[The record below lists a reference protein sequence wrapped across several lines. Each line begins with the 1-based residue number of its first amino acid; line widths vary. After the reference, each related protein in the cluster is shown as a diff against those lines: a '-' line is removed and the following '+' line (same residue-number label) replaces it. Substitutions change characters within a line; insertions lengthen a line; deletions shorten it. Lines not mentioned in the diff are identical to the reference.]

1 MSLYESAVKK
11 PVTTI
16 LIFIGVAIL
25 GIYSATRLTVD
36 LFPKIE
42 TNTLTVITSYTG
54 ASASDVETNIT
65 RPMEDVLNT
74 VENLK
79 KITSQSKDNMSLV
92 TLEFNYGA
100 DLNLAT
106 NDVRDKI
113 EMTKSS
119 LPDEASNP
127 IIFKFSTDMM
137 PVVIYSVTAKESINA
152 LYKILDDKLANP
164 LNRIEGVGAV
174 SIIGAPQRQ
183 IQVNVSP
190 DKLESYN
197 MTVEQISQ
205 VIQMENMNVPAG
217 DFDIGTSTYTLRVE
231 GEFKESDQ
239 LLNVVLGSRNGRN
252 IYLRDVATVSD
263 TIQSRVQ
270 ESYTDGVKGAMVI
283 VQKQSGANTVSIAQ
297 KVNKAIPELQK
308 NLPPDVKISLTIDTS
323 DFIQNSISSLR
334 ETILYAIIFVV
345 IVVLFFLGRWR
356 ATVIII
362 LAIPISLISSF
373 IYLMVTGSTLN
384 IISLSSISIAIGMVV
399 DDAIVVLENITKHI
413 ENGSTPKQ
421 AAIHAT
427 NEVGVAVI
435 ASTLTI
441 IAVFLPLTM
450 TTGFIGVFFKEL
462 GWMVTIMIAMSVLV
476 ALSLTPVLCSQM
488 LRLTNTQGRAF
499 DRLYAPIRNGLD
511 KLDIQYGR
519 LVDYCVTHRW
529 RTLLICFSL
538 FFIIMIPACNI
549 VKMDFMP
556 ESDNSMI
563 TLDAYLPTG
572 TRMEVA
578 RDAGMKIDS
587 IIHAKYEKEIRI
599 CSFSVGQADENNT
612 WATMQDNATNLI
624 SFNLRCVDPDQRKLS
639 IFDISE
645 DLRQELER
653 MPELYKFSI
662 SPGGSRGGMIGT
674 GSSTVDVEIY
684 GYDLAL
690 TDRIAAEMKVRLSSI
705 KGYKDL
711 QISRQDYRT
720 EYQIDFDREKL
731 AENGLNSATVAN
743 FVRNRISGAINSKY
757 REEGDEYDI
766 VVRYDE
772 KYRQSVEDIEN
783 ITVYNSAG
791 NAIKV
796 RELGKVVERSSLPQI
811 DRQNRQRVVKI
822 QGTLYKAALSEVVA
836 DANKVIDEMRKEGK
850 IPPEIG
856 ISIGGSVTDQ
866 QEANQGL
873 FLIMI
878 LCVLLVYIVM
888 ASQFE
893 SLTYPFIIVLSL
905 TFGVAGVML
914 ALLITKTTLS
924 LMAMIGIVMLI
935 GIVVKNGIVFIDYA
949 NLNRERGMSVDKAIV
964 SAGRS
969 RLRPILMTT
978 ATTVLGMIPLAIS
991 TGVGSAMWQPM
1002 GIAIVGGL
1010 TFSTILTLLYV
1021 PALYSIFGANG
1032 IVRQRRKHKKHLATK
1047 V

>member
-11 PVTTI
+11 PVTTA
-16 LIFIGVAIL
+16 LIFTGVAII
-25 GIYSATRLTVD
+25 GIYSLLQLTVD
-36 LFPKIE
+36 LYPKIE
-42 TNTLTVITSYTG
+42 LNTLTVITSYPG
-54 ASASDVETNIT
+54 ASAADIETNVT

-92 TLEFNYGA
+92 TLEFNYGS
-100 DLNLAT
+100 DLTAAA

-119 LPDEASNP
+119 LPDGTTNP
-127 IIFKFSTDMM
+127 IIFKFSTDMV
-137 PVVIYSVTAKESINA
+137 PVVIYSATAKESVNA
-152 LYKILDDKLANP
+152 LYKILDDKIANP

-174 SIIGAPQRQ
+174 SVIGAPQRE

-190 DKLESYN
+190 DKLEAYN
-197 MTVEQISQ
+197 LSVEQIAQ

-217 DFDIGTSTYTLRVE
+217 DFDIGTTTYTLRVE

-239 LLNVVLGSRNGRN
+239 LLNIVVGSRDGKN
-252 IYLRDVATVSD
+252 IYLHDVATVSD

-270 ESYTDGVKGAMVI
+270 ESYTNTVKGAMIV
-283 VQKQSGANTVSIAQ
+283 VQKQSGANTVSIAK
-297 KVNKAIPELQK
+297 KVNAALPGLQK
-308 NLPPDVKISLTIDTS
+308 TLPPDVQLSLIMDTS
-323 DFIQNSISSLR
+323 DFIQHSIDSLQ
-334 ETILYAIIFVV
+334 ETIMFAIIFVI

-362 LAIPISLISSF
+362 LAIPMSLITSF
-373 IYLMVTGSTLN
+373 IYLMATGSTLN

-399 DDAIVVLENITKHI
+399 DDAIVVLENVTKHI
-413 ENGSTPKQ
+413 ERGSTPKQ
-421 AAIHAT
+421 AAVHAT
-427 NEVGVAVI
+427 NEVGIAVI

-450 TTGFIGVFFKEL
+450 TSGLIGVFFKEL
-462 GWMVTIMIAMSVLV
+462 GWMITIMITMSVIV
-476 ALSLTPVLCSQM
+476 ALSLTPMLCSQM
-488 LRLTNTQGRAF
+488 LRLTNTQGKVF
-499 DRLYAPIRNGLD
+499 DRMYAPIRKGLD
-511 KLDIQYGR
+511 KLDLQYSK
-519 LVDYCVTHRW
+519 LVNYCVRHRW
-529 RTLLICFSL
+529 RTLTICFSL

-556 ESDNSMI
+556 TSDNSMI
-563 TLDAYLPTG
+563 SISVYLPTG
-572 TRMEVA
+572 SRMEVA
-578 RDAGMKIDS
+578 RAAGLRIDS
-587 IIHAKYEKEIRI
+587 MIHAKYDKEIRI
-599 CSFSVGQADENNT
+599 CSFSVGQADDKNT
-612 WATMQDNATNLI
+612 WAAMQANATNLI
-624 SFNLRCVDPDQRKLS
+624 TYNLRCVDPEFRKLS

-645 DLRQELER
+645 GLRKELDR
-653 MPELYKFSI
+653 MPELYKYTVT
-662 SPGGSRGGMIGT
+662 PGGSNMMSGF
-674 GSSTVDVEIY
+674 GSSTVDIEIY
-684 GYDLAL
+684 GYDLAV
-690 TDRIAAEMKVRLSSI
+690 TDQIAAELKNRVLSI
-705 KGYKDL
+705 KGYRDP
-711 QISRQDYRT
+711 QISRLDYRS

-743 FVRNRISGAINSKY
+743 FVRNRINGSFISKY

-772 KYRQSVEDIEN
+772 QHRQSIQDIEN
-783 ITVYNSAG
+783 ITVFNNMG
-791 NAIKV
+791 TAIKV
-796 RELGKVVERSSLPQI
+796 RELGKVVERFSLPQI
-811 DRQNRQRVVKI
+811 DRQNRERVVKI
-822 QGTLYKAALSEVVA
+822 QGSLYKAALSEVVGNV
-836 DANKVIDEMRKEGK
+836 NKVIDEMRKEGK

-856 ISIGGSVTDQ
+856 VNIGGTTVDQ

-873 FLIMI
+873 ILIAI
-878 LCVLLVYIVM
+878 LCILLVYIVM

-893 SLTYPFIIVLSL
+893 SLTYPFIIILSL

-924 LMAMIGIVMLI
+924 LMSMIGIVMLI

-949 NLNRERGMSVDKAIV
+949 NLNRERGMSIDKAIV

-978 ATTVLGMIPLAIS
+978 STTVLGMIPLAMS

-1002 GIAIVGGL
+1002 GISIVGGL

-1032 IVRQRRKHKKHLATK
+1032 VRRQRRKHEKQLLKKL
-1047 V
+1047 